1 MHLALILI
9 SSVLLVVHVQSKDG
23 CQHGITSLISTL
35 VDTANKIDNRS
46 DLRTRV
52 SDLAQNLG
60 NLSNQKRNTE
70 KSGTSMGS
78 RANCLRAM
86 HDLYEKLQQIARE
99 LRSSKGSRNA
109 DAAYSLDK
117 AIELVEN
124 MMERRQAH

>member
-1 MHLALILI
+1 M
-9 SSVLLVVHVQSKDG
+9 DG

-35 VDTANKIDNRS
+35 VDTANKIDNRH

-52 SDLAQNLG
+52 SDLAQSLG
-60 NLSNQKRNTE
+60 NFSNQKRNLQ

-86 HDLYEKLQQIARE
+86 NDLHQKLQQIALE
-99 LRSSKGSRNA
+99 LRSSKGKNA

-117 AIELVEN
+117 AIELVES